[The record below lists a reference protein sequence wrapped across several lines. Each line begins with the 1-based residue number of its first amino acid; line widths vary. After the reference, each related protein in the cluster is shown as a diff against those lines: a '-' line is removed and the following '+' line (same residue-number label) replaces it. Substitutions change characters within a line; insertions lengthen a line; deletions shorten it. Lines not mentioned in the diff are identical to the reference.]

1 MDGTM
6 NGRAWEGDMRKIR
19 AGMVRTRFVVA
30 ALGMLAAT
38 ACGREAATTAED
50 ARLAPR
56 PIDPASVTV
65 SGPSAGGYMA
75 GQFHVAY
82 SDLVRGAAIIAAG
95 PYRCAEGS
103 LRHGLGRCMKG
114 DEEIPTARL
123 LEETSQLALDGAI
136 DPIAGLADDRVWI
149 FHGAADP
156 FVGVAVADALETYYR
171 ALVTPDAVVRVE
183 HPQAGHTFPTADP
196 TAPACTAVEEPYI
209 GNCGLDGAR
218 ALLGHLYGDLA
229 DGRAPRAAGLI
240 EFDQRPYAEA
250 AGSAG
255 LADRGWLFVPPD
267 CEVGADSRCR
277 LHVVFHGCKQ
287 GGSYIGDAFIRRS
300 GFLEAAEAN
309 RIVLLFP
316 QIEPSFQPLNPNGC
330 WDWWGYEGGDYAT
343 RNGVQLR
350 AVRAMIDDLLGGG
363 PGAP

>member
-1 MDGTM
+1 MIGQ
-6 NGRAWEGDMRKIR
+6 AEGDMRTKK
-19 AGMVRTRFVVA
+19 AGTLRTRYVVA

-38 ACGREAATTAED
+38 ACGREAATAAQD
-50 ARLAPR
+50 ARLSPR

-65 SGPSAGGYMA
+65 SGASAGGYMA

-82 SDLVRGAAIIAAG
+82 SGLVQGAAIIAAG

-114 DEEIPTARL
+114 EEEIPTARL
-123 LEETSQLALDGAI
+123 IEETSQLALDGAI

-171 ALVTPDAVVRVE
+171 ALVTPEAVVRVE

-196 TAPACTAVEEPYI
+196 TAPACTVVEEPYI

-218 ALLGHLYGDLA
+218 TLLGHLYGDLA
-229 DGRAPRAAGLI
+229 DGRAPRPAGLI

-255 LADRGWLFVPPD
+255 LADRGWLFVPQD
-267 CEVGADSRCR
+267 CEAAGEARCR

-287 GGSYIGDAFIRRS
+287 GASFIGDAFIRRS

-309 RIVLLFP
+309 RVVLLFP
-316 QIEPSFQPLNPNGC
+316 QVEPSFQPLNPNGC
-330 WDWWGYEGGDYAT
+330 WDWWGYEGEDYAT
-343 RNGVQLR
+343 RSGVQMR
-350 AVRAMIDDLLGGG
+350 AVRAMIGDLLGGAHE
-363 PGAP
+363 AP